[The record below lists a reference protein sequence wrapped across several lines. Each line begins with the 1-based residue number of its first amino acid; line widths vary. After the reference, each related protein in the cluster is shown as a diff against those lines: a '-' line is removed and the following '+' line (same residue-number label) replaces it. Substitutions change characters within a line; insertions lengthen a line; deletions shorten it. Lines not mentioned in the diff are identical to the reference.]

1 MDQIT
6 HEVRLA
12 NWKKVIEECQARPE
26 GQTAKQWLT
35 EHGISDKSYYYWQR
49 KVRLQAYAEGKKP
62 NVLSAVQENTSVAF
76 AEIPFTV
83 EADTLRTEQFEP
95 AAVIHSGGM
104 VIALSNTVSDGLLTR
119 LLQEAHHA

>member
-12 NWKKVIEECQARPE
+12 NWKKVIEECQTRPE

-49 KVRLQAYAEGKKP
+49 KVRLQAYAEEKKP
-62 NVLSAVQENTSVAF
+62 NVLSAAQENTSVAF

-83 EADTLRTEQFEP
+83 EADTLRTEHFEP

-119 LLQEAHHA
+119 LLQEVRHA

>member
-12 NWKKVIEECQARPE
+12 NWKKVIEECQSRPE

-62 NVLSAVQENTSVAF
+62 NVLSAAQVNTSVAF

-83 EADTLRTEQFEP
+83 EADTLRTEHFEL

-119 LLQEAHHA
+119 LLQEVRHA

>member
-62 NVLSAVQENTSVAF
+62 NVLSAAQENTSVAF

-83 EADTLRTEQFEP
+83 EADTLRTEHFEP

-119 LLQEAHHA
+119 LLQEARHA

>member
-12 NWKKVIEECQARPE
+12 NWKKVIEECQSRPE

-49 KVRLQAYAEGKKP
+49 KVRLQAYAEEKKP
-62 NVLSAVQENTSVAF
+62 NVLSAAQENTSVAF

-83 EADTLRTEQFEP
+83 EADTLRTEHFEP

-119 LLQEAHHA
+119 LLQEVRHA

>member
-62 NVLSAVQENTSVAF
+62 NVLSAEQENTSVAF

-83 EADTLRTEQFEP
+83 EADTLRTEHFEP

-119 LLQEAHHA
+119 LLQEARHA